1 MTAISKFCDL
11 LQRFHISMECH
22 GLSYPQL
29 ALLTIFWRQEDECIQ
44 GCTKRLY
51 KKGGEGKTRPLK
63 TKEQML
69 KQHRTAQV
77 VETAFQSIS
86 QGQPTCSSPTRQPI
100 LRHEKQE
107 GKRRLHTTC
116 TSSHESN
123 VHKRKSRET
132 QCAPQP
138 CTKAAQLWGPGSP
151 VASNAALRV
160 RPFCEDKP
168 GYTGHS

>member
-1 MTAISKFCDL
+1 MNVY
-11 LQRFHISMECH
+11 R
-22 GLSYPQL
+22 
-29 ALLTIFWRQEDECIQ
+29 
-44 GCTKRLY
+44 GCKKRLY
-51 KKGGEGKTRPLK
+51 KKGGKGRQDPLK
-63 TKEQML
+63 LRNKCWSSM
-69 KQHRTAQV
+69 
-77 VETAFQSIS
+77 ETAFQSIS

-160 RPFCEDKP
+160 RPFCEDNQLTLGIFNSTALTAP
-168 GYTGHS
+168 LLVWHRLHCETHSHHQLEQIHAL

>member
-1 MTAISKFCDL
+1 MNVY
-11 LQRFHISMECH
+11 R
-22 GLSYPQL
+22 
-29 ALLTIFWRQEDECIQ
+29 
-44 GCTKRLY
+44 GCTKWLY
-51 KKGGEGKTRPLK
+51 KKGGEGKTRSLK

-160 RPFCEDKP
+160 RPFCEDNQLTLGIFNSTALTAP
-168 GYTGHS
+168 LLVWHRLHCETHSHHQLEQIHAL